1 MYAAGTH
8 RVIPTDTCLLENK
21 TAKRIILTIKH
32 IMQRY
37 HMEPYN
43 EDTGKGFMRHA
54 IVRVGHS
61 SNEILVTVVTNE
73 SAFPGSRNFCREL
86 VKRVP
91 DITTIVQNVNTRQ
104 TNVILGQEE
113 KTLYGP
119 GLSWTNFVDSV
130 SAFHRIRFIKL
141 IPPKRK
147 SSTAMP
153 FRWRSSQEQNGA

>member
-1 MYAAGTH
+1 
-8 RVIPTDTCLLENK
+8 
-21 TAKRIILTIKH
+21 
-32 IMQRY
+32 MQHY

-54 IVRVGHS
+54 VVRVGHS

-119 GLSWTNFVDSV
+119 GFILDKLVDSV
-130 SAFHRIRFIKL
+130 SAFHHIRFIKL

-147 SSTAMP
+147 SSTLCHSDGAAH
-153 FRWRSSQEQNGA
+153 RNRNGT